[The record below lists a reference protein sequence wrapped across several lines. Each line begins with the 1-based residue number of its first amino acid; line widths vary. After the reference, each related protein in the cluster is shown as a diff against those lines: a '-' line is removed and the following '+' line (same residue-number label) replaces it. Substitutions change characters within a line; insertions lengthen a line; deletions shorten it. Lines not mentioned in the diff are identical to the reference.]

1 MRRIL
6 VLTALILASAT
17 TWADNYLY
25 YHYSTVDKTAQVTNK
40 DNFGNKV
47 TYSGDIDIPDVVTL
61 DGIEYKVTD
70 ILPST
75 FYNTS
80 ITSVKLGNNIKQ
92 IHGEAFRYCRNL
104 TEITIPASVDSI
116 GAWAF
121 SDCGIKNVK
130 IEDGEMPLK
139 LWDWAGYC
147 IFAGNPL
154 ETVYLGRNYISN
166 GRPFRGFTTM
176 KSVTVSDIVT
186 AIQSEEFRG
195 SKGIREVKLGENI
208 TEIGKSAFYDCD
220 TLYSITLP
228 ESVLTLGEYAFYNC
242 DTLTWINIPSQVSF
256 IGGEA
261 FRYCTYLDNISIPA
275 SVDSIGAWA
284 FSSTGIRNIRIEDG
298 EKPLKLWEWAGYC
311 IFASAPLETVYL
323 GRNYISNGRPFRGFT
338 TMKSVTVSD
347 IVTAIQ
353 SEEFRG
359 SKGIREVKLG
369 ENITEIG
376 KSAFYDCDTL
386 YSITLPESVLTLG
399 EYAFYN
405 CDTLTWINIPSN
417 VNLIGGEAFRYCR
430 YLAEVTIPASV
441 DSIGAWAFSSTGLK
455 NVAISDGETP
465 LKLWEWAGYSIFS
478 GDALESLYL
487 GRDYTCNA
495 QPFREF
501 QTMKALSIGSAI
513 TSLQSGAFEK
523 CSGLEKIFCYNDIPP
538 TCGQKVFSGVNK
550 QLCYLYVPAMSIDL
564 YKAAYTWNEFF
575 NVGETSV
582 MNLKACENAID
593 GMWFDL
599 NGRQMESSKPG
610 LNILRTKNG
619 KAIKVFIP

>member
-6 VLTALILASAT
+6 ILTALILASAT

-25 YHYSTVDKTAQVTNK
+25 YIYSTGSKTAQVTNK

-228 ESVLTLGEYAFYNC
+228 ESVLT
-242 DTLTWINIPSQVSF
+242 
-256 IGGEA
+256 
-261 FRYCTYLDNISIPA
+261 
-275 SVDSIGAWA
+275 
-284 FSSTGIRNIRIEDG
+284 
-298 EKPLKLWEWAGYC
+298 
-311 IFASAPLETVYL
+311 
-323 GRNYISNGRPFRGFT
+323 
-338 TMKSVTVSD
+338 
-347 IVTAIQ
+347 
-353 SEEFRG
+353 
-359 SKGIREVKLG
+359 
-369 ENITEIG
+369 
-376 KSAFYDCDTL
+376 
-386 YSITLPESVLTLG
+386 
-399 EYAFYN
+399 
-405 CDTLTWINIPSN
+405 
-417 VNLIGGEAFRYCR
+417 
-430 YLAEVTIPASV
+430 
-441 DSIGAWAFSSTGLK
+441 
-455 NVAISDGETP
+455 
-465 LKLWEWAGYSIFS
+465 
-478 GDALESLYL
+478 
-487 GRDYTCNA
+487 
-495 QPFREF
+495 
-501 QTMKALSIGSAI
+501 
-513 TSLQSGAFEK
+513 
-523 CSGLEKIFCYNDIPP
+523 
-538 TCGQKVFSGVNK
+538 
-550 QLCYLYVPAMSIDL
+550 
-564 YKAAYTWNEFF
+564 
-575 NVGETSV
+575 
-582 MNLKACENAID
+582 
-593 GMWFDL
+593 
-599 NGRQMESSKPG
+599 
-610 LNILRTKNG
+610 
-619 KAIKVFIP
+619 